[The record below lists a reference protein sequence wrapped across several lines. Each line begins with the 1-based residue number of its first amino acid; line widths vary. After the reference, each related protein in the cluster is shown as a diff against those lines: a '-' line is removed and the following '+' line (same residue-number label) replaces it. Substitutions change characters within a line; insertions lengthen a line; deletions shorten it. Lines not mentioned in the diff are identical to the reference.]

1 MTAAQAARTAPVT
14 TPASTPATDRDQRPP
29 IVIRRVEVDL
39 DAPSEKYWYDGKPGI
54 TSFAY
59 ALSAVF
65 PDGERFFIDAVRH
78 YRDRITDPAL
88 AAEVRAFIGQEAQ
101 HGQVH
106 ERYNQRAEAHG
117 FPLSDITNRA
127 KGRLAHLRKTAPP
140 EVQLAITCALEHF
153 TAMMAEQL
161 LGDPRMS
168 EGVKSPHLETWRWHA
183 AEEAEHKAVAFDVY
197 MAVDGSYA
205 KRVRTYL
212 VVSFMFSTTTL
223 ATTYYLMA
231 KDGTLWNAKNHRDLL
246 HWLLVKP
253 GLVRNVIPGWLDYLR
268 PDFHPWDRDDRHLL
282 DRWKREWAP
291 AFR

>member
-1 MTAAQAARTAPVT
+1 MTAAAHPQSHARPDTK
-14 TPASTPATDRDQRPP
+14 PATALGRSERPP

-39 DAPSEKYWYDGKPGI
+39 DAPSPKYWYDGKPAI

-106 ERYNQRAEAHG
+106 ERYNARAEADG
-117 FPLSDITNRA
+117 FAMSDLTKRA
-127 KGRLAHLRKTAPP
+127 QQQLAELRKTAPP

-161 LGDPRMS
+161 LGDPSFS
-168 EGVKSPHLETWRWHA
+168 EGVPFPHLETWRWHA

-212 VVSFMFSTTTL
+212 VVSFMFSASTL
-223 ATTYYLMA
+223 ARTYYLMW
-231 KDGTLWNAKNHRDLL
+231 KDGTLGSVKNHLDLL

-253 GLVRNVIPGWLDYLR
+253 GLARNVLPGWLDYLR
-268 PDFHPWDRDDRHLL
+268 PGFHPWDRDDRHLL